1 MPYLPSHVRRMREIK
16 AVSEKAHHDSADRLW
31 ARVEAERRAVDQCA
45 MQLQAALL
53 AREHAVV

>member
-16 AVSEKAHHDSADRLW
+16 TAREKAQRDSADRLW

-45 MQLQAALL
+45 IQLQAALL
-53 AREHAVV
+53 AREQAVV